1 MPTLYVVATPIGN
14 LEDLSPRA
22 ARILAEVTVIAAENT
37 NTARRLLS
45 HLGLRGKRY
54 IPYNEHNRRSRIP
67 QIVALLDETDVA
79 LVSEAGTPG
88 ISDPGTELVRA
99 ARTAGHRVVP
109 IPGPS
114 APIAGLSASG
124 ITARTF
130 TFIGFLPVSRKDG
143 RALLARLAPTPEA
156 IVLLEAPHRL
166 PETLALLLDSLGD
179 KNCAIGREITKLYEE
194 FWSGTLSEALAY
206 FAEPRGEFTIVVEG
220 AEAHAPTPVDISPA
234 ETAPIIEQSAT
245 SWDAVTRLQEELG
258 LSRREAYRLWL
269 KSKRGS

>member
-14 LEDLSPRA
+14 LEDLTPRA
-22 ARILAEVTVIAAENT
+22 ARVLAEVTVIAAENT

-67 QIVALLDETDVA
+67 QVVSLLHETDVV

-99 ARTAGHRVVP
+99 VRAAGHAVVP

-114 APIAGLSASG
+114 APIAALSASG

-130 TFIGFLPVSRKDG
+130 TFVGFLPVSKKDG
-143 RALLARLAPTPEA
+143 RAVLARLAPTPEA
-156 IVLLEAPHRL
+156 LVLLEAPHRL
-166 PETLALLLDSLGD
+166 PETLTLLREALGD
-179 KNCAIGREITKLYEE
+179 RAVTVGREITKLHEE
-194 FWSGTLSEALAY
+194 FWTGTLSGALTY

-220 AEAHAPTPVDISPA
+220 AAGQAPTAVEFSTA
-234 ETAPIIEQSAT
+234 VTAPIIEQSAT
-245 SWDAVTRLQEELG
+245 SWEAVTRLQEELG

-269 KSKRGS
+269 KGKRGS